1 MEHKKNPVEGFI
13 DRSVKQLARRKQL
26 KPHLQLTLLM
36 QDCKIPSNGKVK
48 CSGQKRF
55 YST

>member
-48 CSGQKRF
+48 CSGQKCF